1 MKESSKNWIYYI
13 SCKISKWTQV
23 IDFAIL
29 EVAQC
34 TYLLE
39 NGTKPR
45 LLIIRPTNN
54 AYETFNNDFH

>member
-1 MKESSKNWIYYI
+1 MKESSQNWMYYI
-13 SCKISKWTQV
+13 SYKISKWTQA

-29 EVAQC
+29 EGAQC

-45 LLIIRPTNN
+45 LLISCPTSN